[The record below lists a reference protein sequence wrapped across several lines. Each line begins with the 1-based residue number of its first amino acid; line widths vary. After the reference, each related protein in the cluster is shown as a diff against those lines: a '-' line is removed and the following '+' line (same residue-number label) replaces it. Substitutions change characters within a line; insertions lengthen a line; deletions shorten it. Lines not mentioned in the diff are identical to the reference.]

1 MIALQSRGDTRMT
14 TAQRMEKQF
23 FINLI
28 ALVNEVQGLQKLPS
42 QVKNRKSA
50 WCKQIKNPRQDAS
63 ALALV

>member
-1 MIALQSRGDTRMT
+1 MT

-23 FINLI
+23 FLNLI
-28 ALVNEVQGLQKLPS
+28 ALVNEVQGYSKLPS

-50 WCKQIKNPRQDAS
+50 WVKQIKNPRQDSS